1 MRVMVI
7 IKANKE
13 SEAGVMPSQE
23 LLTAMGQFNEELVR
37 AGVMLAGEGLHP
49 SSRAVRIRFSGQ
61 EPVITDGPFAETK
74 ELLAGFWIWNVKS
87 MQEAIDWMKRCP
99 HPTGDDAPEGEIELR
114 PVFEAEDFGAEYT
127 PELREQEQR
136 QREEI
141 ERQKGAAPASGR
153 SPTSIFVNL
162 PVRDLARSMEF
173 FKKLGYTFN
182 PQFTDENGA
191 CMIVDDRIHVML
203 LVEKYFKTFTPR
215 PVCDGKSA
223 TESILALSA
232 TSREAVNRM
241 VETALAAGA
250 RRHKEPRDHGFMYE
264 WGFEDLDGHLWEYFW
279 MDPAHVQP

>member
-23 LLTAMGQFNEELVR
+23 LLSAMGQFNEELVR

-61 EPVITDGPFAETK
+61 QPIITDGPFAETK

-136 QREEI
+136 QRDEI
-141 ERQKGAAPASGR
+141 ERQKGAGPAAGR
-153 SPTSIFVNL
+153 APTSIFVNL
-162 PVRDLARSMEF
+162 PVKDL
-173 FKKLGYTFN
+173 
-182 PQFTDENGA
+182 
-191 CMIVDDRIHVML
+191 HVML

-223 TESILALSA
+223 TESIVALSA
-232 TSREAVNRM
+232 TSREGVNRM

-250 RRHKEPRDHGFMYE
+250 RRHKEARDHGFMYE

-279 MDPAHVQP
+279 MDPAHVQR